1 MGRGRLE
8 AFSDGVLAII
18 ITIMVLELRSPE
30 GEGVWAL
37 LSMAPIFFSYVLS
50 FVYVGIYW
58 TNHHHLL
65 QACRRVSRGV
75 LWANLHLLF
84 WLSLVPFATRWIGEN
99 HYAALPTAVYGLN
112 LLLAA
117 VAYWILQQAII
128 SNEGKN
134 SLLRMAIGRD
144 LKGRLS
150 LLLYALAVLA
160 AFAAPWLAQAIYV
173 LVALVWI
180 IPDRSIEQALL
191 EE

>member
-1 MGRGRLE
+1 M
-8 AFSDGVLAII
+8 
-18 ITIMVLELRSPE
+18 
-30 GEGVWAL
+30 
-37 LSMAPIFFSYVLS
+37 
-50 FVYVGIYW
+50 
-58 TNHHHLL
+58 
-65 QACRRVSRGV
+65 GV

-134 SLLRMAIGRD
+134 SLLRKAIGRD

-160 AFAAPWLAQAIYV
+160 AFAAPWLAQAVYV
-173 LVALVWI
+173 LVALIWI
-180 IPDRSIEQALL
+180 IPDRRIEQALL

>member
-18 ITIMVLELRSPE
+18 ITIMVLELKSPE
-30 GEGVWAL
+30 GEGVVAL
-37 LSMAPIFFSYVLS
+37 LALAPIFLSYVLS
-50 FVYVGIYW
+50 FLYIGIYW
-58 TNHHHLL
+58 NNHHHLL
-65 QACRRVSRGV
+65 QACRRVSSGV

-99 HYAALPTAVYGLN
+99 HYAALPTAVYGIN

-134 SLLRMAIGRD
+134 SLLRKAIGRD

-150 LLLYALAVLA
+150 LLLYAVAVLA

-173 LVALVWI
+173 LVALIWI
-180 IPDRSIEQALL
+180 IPDRRIEQALM

>member
-18 ITIMVLELRSPE
+18 ITIMVLELKSPE
-30 GEGVWAL
+30 GEGVVAL
-37 LSMAPIFFSYVLS
+37 LSLAPIFFSYVLS
-50 FVYVGIYW
+50 FLYIGIYW
-58 TNHHHLL
+58 NNHHHLL
-65 QACRRVSRGV
+65 QACRRVSSGV

-99 HYAALPTAVYGLN
+99 HYAALPTAVYGVN

-117 VAYWILQQAII
+117 LAYWILQQAII

-134 SLLRMAIGRD
+134 SLLRKAIGSD

-150 LLLYALAVLA
+150 LLLYAVAVLA

-173 LVALVWI
+173 LVALIWI
-180 IPDRSIEQALL
+180 IPDRRIEQALL
-191 EE
+191 EG

>member
-1 MGRGRLE
+1 ME
-8 AFSDGVLAII
+8 Q
-18 ITIMVLELRSPE
+18 P
-30 GEGVWAL
+30 
-37 LSMAPIFFSYVLS
+37 
-50 FVYVGIYW
+50 
-58 TNHHHLL
+58 HHLL
-65 QACRRVSRGV
+65 QACRRVSSGV

-99 HYAALPTAVYGLN
+99 HYASLPTAVYGLN

-134 SLLRMAIGRD
+134 SLLRKAIGRD

-160 AFAAPWLAQAIYV
+160 AFAAPWLSQAIYV
-173 LVALVWI
+173 VVALIWI
-180 IPDRSIEQALL
+180 IPDRRIEQALL

>member
-1 MGRGRLE
+1 
-8 AFSDGVLAII
+8 
-18 ITIMVLELRSPE
+18 MVLELKSPE
-30 GEGVWAL
+30 GEGVVAL
-37 LSMAPIFFSYVLS
+37 LALAPIFLSYVLS
-50 FVYVGIYW
+50 FLYVGIYW
-58 TNHHHLL
+58 NNHHHLL
-65 QACRRVSRGV
+65 QACRRVSSGV

-99 HYAALPTAVYGLN
+99 HFAALPTAVYGVN

-134 SLLRMAIGRD
+134 SLLHKAIGRD

-150 LLLYALAVLA
+150 LLLYAVAVLA

-173 LVALVWI
+173 LVALIWI
-180 IPDRSIEQALL
+180 IPDRRIEQALM